1 MLFDYLVAPQLLF
14 RGIEGVFKSVLR
26 RELKFLDEMDA
37 SLYDSGVAA
46 KAEAAENAGQEEKDG
61 VAFWN
66 LLDTFLESYP
76 GIKSSSISRDL
87 TDRNS
92 LSSNDKKL
100 EIVKKINKI
109 KKKEYLINIFKIIT
123 RDNNEYT
130 ENNNGIFIFFH
141 NLSDDVYDKIDTYI
155 NYIYKIHK
163 CNNTDSQYINS
174 ITNDDIVN

>member
-1 MLFDYLVAPQLLF
+1 LNGFAVIMVLFDYLVAPQLLF
-14 RGIEGVFKSVLR
+14 RGIEGVFKSVRR

-61 VAFWN
+61 VGFWN

-76 GIKSSSISRDL
+76 GIKSSSTSRDL

-100 EIVKKINKI
+100 EIIVDFAGIVSTQEHRSWMI
-109 KKKEYLINIFKIIT
+109 KERKW
-123 RDNNEYT
+123 RDGEENER
-130 ENNNGIFIFFH
+130 G
-141 NLSDDVYDKIDTYI
+141 
-155 NYIYKIHK
+155 
-163 CNNTDSQYINS
+163 
-174 ITNDDIVN
+174 